1 MELPTWLSRLDDN
14 DLHFVKRMVLVS
26 GSLKQL
32 AAEYEVSYPTIR
44 QRLDRIIER
53 IKVADDNPGDDA
65 FESRI
70 RVMVSENQIEPTL
83 AKELMDLH
91 RQAKQEGAN
100 DE

>member
-1 MELPTWLSRLDDN
+1 METPPWLSRLDDT
-14 DLHFVKRMVLVS
+14 DLHFIKRMVLVS

-53 IKVADDNPGDDA
+53 IKVADNNPGDDA

-70 RVMVSENQIEPTL
+70 RMMVSENQIKPAL

-91 RQAKQEGAN
+91 RQVAKQGDTHE
-100 DE
+100 